1 MNYWGVTTMVRFE
14 IDDEVECVEAYANVR
29 KGMTG
34 KVVVVNG
41 GFPPILVAW
50 NDFEGIGH
58 NGGGLL
64 KDANGY
70 WVYPKNITHINL
82 NLLNE

>member
-1 MNYWGVTTMVRFE
+1 MNCWGVTTMVRFE
-14 IDDEVECVEAYANVR
+14 RGDEVECVEAYAKVR

-34 KVVVVNG
+34 KVVAVDEGN
-41 GFPPILVAW
+41 PPILVAW
-50 NDFEGIGH
+50 DTFEGIGH
-58 NGGGLL
+58 NGGGFL

-70 WVYPKNITHINL
+70 WVYPKNITHSAL